1 MQDMKEFKGFPTI
14 LSRREI
20 FKDLPEMADE
30 DARKLF
36 TVSGKPSEGL
46 IMEMLDNLAKR
57 TSARE
62 LVDLITT
69 ILEAF

>member
-1 MQDMKEFKGFPTI
+1 
-14 LSRREI
+14 
-20 FKDLPEMADE
+20 MADE